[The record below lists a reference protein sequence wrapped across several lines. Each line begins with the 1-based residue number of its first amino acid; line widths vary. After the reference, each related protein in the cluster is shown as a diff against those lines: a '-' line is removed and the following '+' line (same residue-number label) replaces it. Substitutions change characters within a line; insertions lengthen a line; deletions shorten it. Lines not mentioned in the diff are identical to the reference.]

1 MQTARL
7 VEHGYVRRYMRSLQ
21 IADVVNSM
29 TDLMH
34 MSQQEPSP
42 ISALQQFHMAMTN
55 SQQEQ
60 SPDSLHSMPTVSS
73 VGPHASPGDQQ
84 QPQQQQ
90 QQQQQHQL
98 EMHLQQQ
105 QQQHQLEMHLQQQQ
119 QLRSNQQHDY
129 QNDVSMLMGPA
140 ASGGQNGVGGSGLPA
155 LISPCHSN
163 RSGSNPFVQ
172 QPQSQGRP
180 PTPRSAKHS

>member
-34 MSQQEPSP
+34 MSQEEPSP

-60 SPDSLHSMPTVSS
+60 SPDSLHSMPTVTSI
-73 VGPHASPGDQQ
+73 GPHASPGDQQ

-90 QQQQQHQL
+90 QQQQQQHQPQQQL
-98 EMHLQQQ
+98 GMHLQQQ
-105 QQQHQLEMHLQQQQ
+105 QQQQLL
-119 QLRSNQQHDY
+119 SNQQHDY

-155 LISPCHSN
+155 LISPRHSN

-172 QPQSQGRP
+172 QPQPQGRP
-180 PTPRSAKHS
+180 PTPRSAKRN